1 MKSSMFWCIFIVS
14 DGHTDNGD
22 ESMKNSHDVLSSVIK
37 TTQMGQIGI
46 RSLLNMPLEYNL
58 QSALKEQLK
67 EYDKIEREAMDIAMA
82 KGWTPNELD
91 PSIQYMTNMMTRTRL
106 FFGNA
111 NSKAAA
117 MMIQGNTRGLIK
129 GYKNL
134 NQYQPTDSRILS
146 LSQKL
151 LACEE
156 SNIRQM
162 QGFL

>member
-1 MKSSMFWCIFIVS
+1 MLWCISLIFA
-14 DGHTDNGD
+14 GHTDNGD
-22 ESMKNSHDVLSSVIK
+22 ERMKNSHDVLSSVIK

-58 QSALKEQLK
+58 QAALKEQLK

-134 NQYQPTDSRILS
+134 NQYEAADSRILA
-146 LSQKL
+146 LSHKL
-151 LACEE
+151 LGCEE